1 MSARLTTAQRR
12 AVQQRRTAMK
22 ATARREN
29 PLLGD
34 IVRGARAGY
43 HLSRAKRYESKAATH
58 RRRAVLN
65 PGRIPGT
72 ALEIRYR
79 RSGSQPGLYKHPF
92 EHPVRMY
99 ANGDGSVTLRGAKR
113 IHADDRER
121 DFDQYVHPSHGRRNP
136 MARRSGG
143 GRNMWLWIGLGAL
156 LILKPGI
163 LGGIATAGGGST
175 TYAPGTVWL
184 DTTDGTMVVG
194 PSLPGP
200 NWRLATQAEIQ
211 MAVIPA

>member
-1 MSARLTTAQRR
+1 MSARLTTTERR
-12 AVQQRRTAMK
+12 AVQKKRTAMK

-29 PLLGD
+29 PLFRD
-34 IVRGARAGY
+34 IVRGAKAGY
-43 HLSRAKRYESKAATH
+43 HLSRAKRYESKAAKH
-58 RRRAVLN
+58 RKRAALN

-99 ANGDGSVTLRGAKR
+99 ANVDGSVTLRGTKK

-143 GRNMWLWIGLGAL
+143 GGSGMWLLIGLGAL
-156 LILKPGI
+156 LLLRPGT
-163 LGGIATAGGGST
+163 LSAGGGT

-194 PSLPGP
+194 PSQPGP